1 MFVRTEWNDTVE
13 IYNDDEVSVKPK
25 GNVQWLLFVVDDDDE
40 DNEDND
46 DDDVEINIGMFES
59 VDEANKA
66 LISLR
71 EAIGT
76 DLGWDFNQ
84 YVKAS
89 REQVETD
96 E

>member
-25 GNVQWLLFVVDDDDE
+25 GNVQWLLFVVGDDDD
-40 DNEDND
+40 DNEDD
-46 DDDVEINIGMFES
+46 DAEINIGMFEN

-71 EAIGT
+71 EAIGA

>member
-13 IYNDDEVSVKPK
+13 IYVTDEVGVKPK
-25 GNVQWLLFVVDDDDE
+25 GNAQWLLFTADNDNDE
-40 DNEDND
+40 D
-46 DDDVEINIGMFES
+46 EINIGIFES
-59 VDEANKA
+59 VNKANKA

-71 EAIGT
+71 QAIQAN
-76 DLGWDFNQ
+76 LGWDFDQ
-84 YVKAS
+84 YLKES